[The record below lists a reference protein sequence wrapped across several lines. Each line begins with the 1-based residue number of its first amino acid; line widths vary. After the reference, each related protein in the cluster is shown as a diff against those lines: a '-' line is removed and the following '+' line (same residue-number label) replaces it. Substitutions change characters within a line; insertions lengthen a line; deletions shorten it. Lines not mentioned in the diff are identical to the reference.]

1 MAKPGPKPKGKA
13 TQTCS
18 NCLSHRAGNAKGL
31 YSGKPVCHFY
41 PEPTVCRSV
50 DHWCR
55 QWEPE
60 NGKGFS
66 PDAQGMVPIKD
77 GDSTHTPLA

>member
-1 MAKPGPKPKGKA
+1 MGAKLGPKPKIK
-13 TQTCS
+13 TETCS
-18 NCLSHRAGNAKGL
+18 NCFSHRDGNAKGL

-55 QWEPE
+55 QWEDE
-60 NGKGFS
+60 NLKALAY
-66 PDAQGMVPIKD
+66 PPPHLQPNDAPPTM
-77 GDSTHTPLA
+77 A